1 MPYNNVHNH
10 VADRATLVQDR
21 VAMTLTGSI
30 VGLQSPSASICTEI
44 LPACGPGAPVR
55 TSLPGKVPPP
65 IVRCNMVDAV
75 PCNARAYW
83 SRISKL
89 DFIRQASLC
98 SCIAAVSTRSLDNV
112 SHQ

>member
-1 MPYNNVHNH
+1 MPYKNVHNH
-10 VADRATLVQDR
+10 VADRAALVQDR
-21 VAMTLTGSI
+21 VAMTRTGSI

-44 LPACGPGAPVR
+44 LPACAPGAPVR
-55 TSLPGKVPPP
+55 TSAPGKEPPP

-83 SRISKL
+83 SRTSKL

-98 SCIAAVSTRSLDNV
+98 SCIAAVSARSLDNV